1 MCGIAGFID
10 SHATPEARRE
20 ATLRMCAAM
29 AHRGPD
35 DDGLAQT
42 DIATLGMRRLAI
54 FDPAHG
60 RQPMHTADDRCT
72 LVFNGAIYNFAE
84 LRQELAAAGHAFHTQ
99 CDTEVL
105 LGAYA
110 QWGECCVDRLRG
122 MYAFAVWDKQ
132 DRSLFLA
139 RDPFGIKPLYFY
151 HEERTGRLL
160 FASEI
165 NALRRSGALTLEV
178 DSRAVADY
186 LAWFCVPAA
195 RTLYRGVESLL
206 PGETLRWREGRT
218 TRASSWRF
226 HAPATTP
233 RCSTRS
239 EFSRE
244 LRARLE
250 DTTRAHLLADVPVGA
265 FLSGG
270 VDSAAIVALMTRVS
284 GTRLKTFSLGFDE
297 AEFSEAHAAAA
308 TARHLGT
315 EHFSYTLT
323 GTQVAAE
330 INQFLDALDQPT
342 GDGINTYYVSRIAK
356 AGGVTVALS
365 GLGGDEL
372 FGGYPSFRDLPR
384 LRRLLP
390 FWLCLPESLR
400 QAIVRRLASGAT
412 RSRKLADFLGN
423 ARTFH
428 ELCSLQRRVFSEAA
442 RQSLLAPELLQ
453 EVQPLTPHH
462 PQLDSLSQEL
472 AGMGPAAIISGWD
485 IRTYMADVLLRDSD
499 VMSMRHS
506 LELRV
511 PFVDRPL
518 VEWLWAQPARF
529 RFTPSQPKSALV
541 DAVADLLPDGLG
553 RGPKRGFT
561 LPFARWM
568 RRELRPFMEDTLAP
582 ASLARSGLL
591 SASAVQARWQAF
603 LTGSDDREWS
613 RLWSLA
619 MLVAFLNRRARP

>member
-20 ATLRMCAAM
+20 ATVRMCAAM

-35 DDGLAQT
+35 DEGLAH
-42 DIATLGMRRLAI
+42 DEVATLGMRRLAI

-60 RQPMHTADDRCT
+60 RQPMQTADGRHT
-72 LVFNGAIYNFAE
+72 LVFNGAIYNFRE
-84 LRQELAAAGHAFHTQ
+84 LRRELEASGHAFHTQ

-105 LGAYA
+105 LAAYE
-110 QWGECCVDRLRG
+110 QWGERCVDRLRG
-122 MYAFAVWDKQ
+122 MYSFAVWDKHE
-132 DRSLFLA
+132 RTLFLA

-151 HEERTGRLL
+151 HEESTGRLL
-160 FASEI
+160 FASEL
-165 NALRRSGALTLEV
+165 NALRRSGVLALDV
-178 DSRAVADY
+178 DPRAVADY
-186 LAWFCVPAA
+186 LAWFCVPAP

-206 PGETLRWREGRT
+206 PGETLRWREGRI
-218 TRASSWRF
+218 TRAASWRF
-226 HAPATTP
+226 HAPAAIRP
-233 RCSTRS
+233 CSTRP
-239 EFSRE
+239 EFIRE

-270 VDSAAIVALMTRVS
+270 LDSAAIVALMTRAGGS
-284 GTRLKTFSLGFDE
+284 RLKTFSLGFDE
-297 AEFSEAHAAAA
+297 SEFSETPAAAA
-308 TARHLGT
+308 TARYLGA
-315 EHFSYTLT
+315 EHSAYTLT

-342 GDGINTYYVSRIAK
+342 GDGLNTYYVSRLAK

-372 FGGYPSFRDLPR
+372 FGGYHSFRDLLR
-384 LRRLLP
+384 LRRGLP
-390 FWLCLPESLR
+390 FWRRLPASLR
-400 QAIVRRLASGAT
+400 RAVVQRLACGAT

-423 ARTFH
+423 ARTFD
-428 ELCSLQRRVFSEAA
+428 ELCSLQRRVFSEPA
-442 RQSLLAPELLQ
+442 RRSLLAPELLHQ
-453 EVQPLTPHH
+453 LAPLTPHH
-462 PQLDSLSQEL
+462 PQLDSLTQEL
-472 AGMGPAAIISGWD
+472 AGMSPASTISGWEL
-485 IRTYMADVLLRDSD
+485 RTYMADVLLRDSD

-511 PFVDRPL
+511 PFVDRTF
-518 VEWLWAQPARF
+518 VEWLWAQPAQF
-529 RFTPSQPKSALV
+529 RFTPSQPKSALA
-541 DAVADLLPDGLG
+541 DAVADLLPPGVG

-561 LPFARWM
+561 LPFSRWM
-568 RRELRPFMEDTLAP
+568 RRELRPFIEDTLAP
-582 ASLARSGLL
+582 ASIARSGLL
-591 SASAVQARWQAF
+591 SAPAVQARWQSF
-603 LTGSDDREWS
+603 LTGNDDREWS